1 MHDFYNAYRWIFLLR
16 VIFASVLVRR
26 ATGWPDATGKNWRIY
41 LISGL
46 PGVILGL
53 LTFYNPFAAGAALI
67 YLVAFWA
74 MVAGLSELI
83 ITIRLRKVITG
94 EGCCM
99 TGGLLTI

>member
-1 MHDFYNAYRWIFLLR
+1 MPDFYNVYRRIFLLR

-26 ATGWPDATGKNWRIY
+26 AIGWLDATGENWRIY

-53 LTFYNPFAAGAALI
+53 LTFYNPFAARAALI
-67 YLVAFWA
+67 YLVAFGA
-74 MVAGLSELI
+74 TVARLSESI
-83 ITIRLRKVITG
+83 VAIRIRKVITG
-94 EGCCM
+94 GGCYV